1 MNLVSL
7 ELASIVTNLAK
18 IAARAAADE
27 KPLVAEL
34 TREMTRLCAVVQKLE
49 EACKVPAEA
58 PQAGTKKKA

>member
-7 ELASIVTNLAK
+7 ELASIVTNLSK

-34 TREMTRLCAVVQKLE
+34 TREMTRLCAVVQKLQE
-49 EACKVPAEA
+49 MCQVATQASP
-58 PQAGTKKKA
+58 AGTKKKA